1 MEKEVEIIFDK
12 FFLYKK
18 NKFFVENIDVKK
30 LVEKYGTPLYA
41 YSYNYILKQINSF
54 KKAFSSF
61 PTLICYSVK
70 ANSNINLLKIMKE
83 NGFGADVVSE
93 GELRRALITGFSGDK
108 IVFAGV
114 GKTEREIEF
123 AIKKK
128 IYCFNVENE
137 EEIGIIEKYGKKY
150 KREVLYNIRLNLDLD
165 VETHHYIKTSKKETK
180 FGLDFKTAKRIIKN
194 SKKNKYA
201 KLAGFHLHIGSQI
214 KNVSFYI
221 KALKKVEQFIKEIKF
236 YPEIID
242 LGGGFGIP
250 YSEKDKVEPIENFGK
265 KICEFLRKLK
275 IKKLILEPG
284 RFIVGNTGI
293 LITKVLYVK
302 KRKDRTFLIVDAG
315 MNDLIRPA
323 LYGSYH
329 KIIPYVKK
337 QSKKIKMDV
346 VGPVC
351 ESGDFLGKDVLIHK
365 DIKRGDLIIIG
376 SCGAYGFSM
385 SSNYNS
391 RRRPAEI
398 LVNGKKDIP
407 IRKREKFNELWKNEI
422 V

>member
-1 MEKEVEIIFDK
+1 MEKEIKIIFDK
-12 FFLYKK
+12 FFVYKR
-18 NKFFVENIDVKK
+18 NKFFAENVDVKK
-30 LVEKYGTPLYA
+30 LAEKYGAPLYV
-41 YSYNYILKQINSF
+41 YSYNYLLKQISSF
-54 KKAFSSF
+54 KKAFASF

-83 NGFGADVVSE
+83 RGFGADVVSE
-93 GELRRALITGFSGDK
+93 GELRRALIAGFSANK

-114 GKTEREIEF
+114 GKAEEEIEF

-128 IYCFNVENE
+128 IYCFNIENE
-137 EEIGIIEKYGKKY
+137 EEVETIEKYGKKY
-150 KREVLYNIRLNLDLD
+150 RREVLYNIRLNLDLD
-165 VETHHYIKTSKKETK
+165 VDTHHYIKTSKKETK
-180 FGLDFKTAKRIIKN
+180 FGIDLKTAKKN
-194 SKKNKYA
+194 IRNSGKNKYT
-201 KLAGFHLHIGSQI
+201 KLSGFHLHIGSQI

-221 KALKKVEQFIKEIKF
+221 EALKKVEQFIKEIKF

-250 YSEKDKVEPIENFGK
+250 YSEKDKVEPVENFGK

-302 KRKDRTFLIVDAG
+302 KRSGKTFLIVDAG

-329 KIIPYVKK
+329 TIIPYFKK
-337 QSKKIKMDV
+337 QSRKVKMDV
-346 VGPVC
+346 VGPIC

-365 DIKRGDLIIIG
+365 NIKKGDLIIIG

-398 LVNGKKDIP
+398 LVNEEKDIP
-407 IRKREKFNELWKNEI
+407 IRKRERYRDLWEKEI

>member
-18 NKFFVENIDVKK
+18 NKFFVENVDVKK
-30 LVEKYGTPLYA
+30 LVEKYGTPLYV
-41 YSYNYILKQINSF
+41 YSYNYILKQIDNF

-61 PTLICYSVK
+61 PTLVCYSIK

-165 VETHHYIKTSKKETK
+165 VDTHHYIKTSKKETK
-180 FGLDFKTAKRIIKN
+180 FGLDFKTAKKIIKN

-221 KALKKVEQFIKEIKF
+221 EALKKVEQFIKEIKF

-250 YSEKDKVEPIENFGK
+250 YSEKDKVEPMENFGK

-293 LITKVLYVK
+293 LITEVLYVK
-302 KRKDRTFLIVDAG
+302 KRKDKTFLIVDAG

-329 KIIPYVKK
+329 KIIPYFKRK
-337 QSKKIKMDV
+337 SKKIKMDV

-398 LVNGKKDIP
+398 LVNGKEDIL

>member
-1 MEKEVEIIFDK
+1 M
-12 FFLYKK
+12 
-18 NKFFVENIDVKK
+18 
-30 LVEKYGTPLYA
+30 
-41 YSYNYILKQINSF
+41 
-54 KKAFSSF
+54 
-61 PTLICYSVK
+61 
-70 ANSNINLLKIMKE
+70 
-83 NGFGADVVSE
+83 
-93 GELRRALITGFSGDK
+93 
-108 IVFAGV
+108 
-114 GKTEREIEF
+114 
-123 AIKKK
+123 
-128 IYCFNVENE
+128 
-137 EEIGIIEKYGKKY
+137 
-150 KREVLYNIRLNLDLD
+150 
-165 VETHHYIKTSKKETK
+165 
-180 FGLDFKTAKRIIKN
+180 
-194 SKKNKYA
+194 
-201 KLAGFHLHIGSQI
+201 
-214 KNVSFYI
+214 
-221 KALKKVEQFIKEIKF
+221 
-236 YPEIID
+236 
-242 LGGGFGIP
+242 
-250 YSEKDKVEPIENFGK
+250 ENFGK

-302 KRKDRTFLIVDAG
+302 KRKDKTFLIVDAG

-329 KIIPYVKK
+329 KIIPYFKRK
-337 QSKKIKMDV
+337 SKKIKMDV

-365 DIKRGDLIIIG
+365 DIKIGDLIIIG